1 MDGNILDLQ
10 AILEAS
16 FSRPEEAP
24 EDTESLDSDE
34 LSELEPVSS
43 EQSIETSFRDDQ
55 SVDRETDENFDQVLA
70 ADKVE
75 SSETVDNNSAEI
87 EDEFLAVSEPE
98 PEFRSST
105 SEVQE
110 TAARLDSPDPSEL
123 TMDGVVLP
131 PYN

>member
-98 PEFRSST
+98 LEFRSCP
-105 SEVQE
+105 
-110 TAARLDSPDPSEL
+110 APL
-123 TMDGVVLP
+123 
-131 PYN
+131 